1 MRGLPYG
8 PPHVGNDQTSRGCS
22 LPSLIRFLVVIAI
35 LAGIGFGAMWA
46 LANLVEPNPREMTV
60 TIPSTRLPA
69 R

>member
-1 MRGLPYG
+1 
-8 PPHVGNDQTSRGCS
+8 